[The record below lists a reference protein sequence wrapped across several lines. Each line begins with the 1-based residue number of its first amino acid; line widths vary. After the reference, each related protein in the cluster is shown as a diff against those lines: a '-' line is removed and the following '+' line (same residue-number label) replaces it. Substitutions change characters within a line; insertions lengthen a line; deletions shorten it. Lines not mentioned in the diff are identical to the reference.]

1 MKPAEL
7 FKGKAGL
14 FFTVNALASIG
25 LNIGVVGVNWFI
37 ISSTGKN
44 EVLGIYGA
52 LSLAVSFLTLIL
64 AGSFTDKY
72 NKVAIMKYCCLGQAL
87 LFFLTAA
94 CCVLGVPA
102 IYIIYALAVLNM
114 PCMVIFI
121 TVSRGAIPA
130 VWDKSELSKGNSII
144 EITIQV
150 GAMFA
155 ALLTGFL
162 YHAFGFSLLI
172 FVGALLTFA
181 AYAIMCASKY
191 SFDYELPAKEGFL
204 LNMKRGIAYLRG
216 RKDIFFYG
224 LVVFVPTVVISAS
237 NTVIPGYV
245 EQYLGG
251 GAMVYGLGDMIFAVG
266 AMLAGF
272 LAHRF
277 ISASSR
283 PLWQNVLFA
292 VGALSLFLFVTN
304 KNIYFFLINIF
315 ITGIAV
321 AGLRVLLNTS
331 FMEVVKAEYLGRS
344 LSLLMALSMAVQA
357 LLSYIIGFVMD
368 AWKVTGGYWV
378 LIGLMLAGLIGLGA
392 VRLRMGEK

>member
-1 MKPAEL
+1 MKIAEL

-37 ISSTGKN
+37 ISSTGQN

-72 NKVAIMKYCCLGQAL
+72 NKVTIMKYCCLGQAL
-87 LFFLTAA
+87 LFFLTAL

-102 IYIIYALAVLNM
+102 IYIIYALALLNM

-130 VWDKSELSKGNSII
+130 VWDKNELSKGNSII

-172 FVGALLTFA
+172 FVGAVLTFA
-181 AYAIMCASKY
+181 SYLLLCGTKY
-191 SFDYELPAKEGFL
+191 SFDYELQSQEGFL
-204 LNMKRGIAYLRG
+204 LNIKRGIAYLRG

-251 GAMVYGLGDMIFAVG
+251 GAMVYGLGDMIFAIG

-277 ISASSR
+277 VSASLR
-283 PLWQNVLFA
+283 PLWQNILFA
-292 VGALSLFLFVTN
+292 IGAFSLFLFVTN

-315 ITGIAV
+315 ITGIAI

-331 FMEVVKAEYLGRS
+331 FMEAVKGEYLGRS

-357 LLSYIIGFVMD
+357 LLSYIIGFIMD

-378 LIGLMLAGLIGLGA
+378 LIALMVLGLVGLG
-392 VRLRMGEK
+392 VIRLGNAEQ

>member
-1 MKPAEL
+1 MKITEL

-37 ISSTGKN
+37 ISSTGQN

-52 LSLAVSFLTLIL
+52 LSLAVSFITLVL

-102 IYIIYALAVLNM
+102 IYIIYALALLNM

-144 EITIQV
+144 EITIQA

-172 FVGALLTFA
+172 FVGAVLTFA
-181 AYAIMCASKY
+181 AYLLLGKSKY

-204 LNMKRGIAYLRG
+204 LNIKRGIAYLRG

-266 AMLAGF
+266 AF
-272 LAHRF
+272 
-277 ISASSR
+277 
-283 PLWQNVLFA
+283 
-292 VGALSLFLFVTN
+292 SLFLFVTN

-315 ITGIAV
+315 ITGVAI
-321 AGLRVLLNTS
+321 AGLRVLLNTG
-331 FMEVVKAEYLGRS
+331 FMEAVKGEYLGRS

-357 LLSYIIGFVMD
+357 LLSYIIGFIMD

-378 LIGLMLAGLIGLGA
+378 LIGLMVLGMAGLGV
-392 VRLRMGEK
+392 VRLRDTGQ

>member
-1 MKPAEL
+1 MKITEL
-7 FKGKAGL
+7 LKGKAGL

-25 LNIGVVGVNWFI
+25 LNIGIVGVNWFI
-37 ISSTGKN
+37 ISSTGQN

-52 LSLAVSFLTLIL
+52 LSLAVAFLTLIF
-64 AGSFTDKY
+64 AGTFTDKY

-94 CCVLGVPA
+94 SCLLGVPA
-102 IYIIYALAVLNM
+102 IYIIYALALLNM
-114 PCMVIFI
+114 PCMVIFT

-172 FVGALLTFA
+172 FVGAVLTLG
-181 AYAIMCASKY
+181 AYLILCFSKY
-191 SFDYELPAKEGFL
+191 SFDYELPEKEGFL
-204 LNMKRGIAYLRG
+204 LNIKRGIAYLRG

-251 GAMVYGLGDMIFAVG
+251 GPLVYGFGDMVFAVG
-266 AMLAGF
+266 AMFAGF

-277 ISASSR
+277 ISPTQR
-283 PLWQNVLFA
+283 PIWQNILFA
-292 VGALSLFLFVTN
+292 VGALSLALFVIN
-304 KNIYFFLINIF
+304 KNIYLFLINIF
-315 ITGIAV
+315 ITGVAI

-331 FMEVVKAEYLGRS
+331 FMEVVKSEYLGRT
-344 LSLLMALSMAVQA
+344 LSLLMAISMAVQA
-357 LLSYIIGFVMD
+357 LLSYLIGLIMD
-368 AWKVTGGYWV
+368 SWKVTGGYWV
-378 LIGLMLAGLIGLGA
+378 LIGLMLAGLLGLQWI
-392 VRLRMGEK
+392 RFEGEK